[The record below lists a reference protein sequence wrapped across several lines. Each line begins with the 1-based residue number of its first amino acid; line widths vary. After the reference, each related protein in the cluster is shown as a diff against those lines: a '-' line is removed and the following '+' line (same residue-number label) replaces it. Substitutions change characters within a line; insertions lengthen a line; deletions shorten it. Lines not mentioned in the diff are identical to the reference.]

1 MTFKTKRL
9 LVKFKPCIQDGKF
22 NFENSYSNKKI
33 DILNLQP
40 SDPEH
45 MTFQFYSKEDNTNI
59 CHIALTNKRGK
70 LEVSYG
76 TEPFFR
82 NKGYMTEAL
91 AFAVKWIFENTT
103 EDSIWHCQ
111 MEIFLKRYW
120 KRVDLQIM
128 ASLRTLLKCIG
139 SKLKEISH
147 NQISI
152 IT

>member
-103 EDSIWHCQ
+103 EDSIWALPNGD
-111 MEIFLKRYW
+111 I
-120 KRVDLQIM
+120 
-128 ASLRTLLKCIG
+128 
-139 SKLKEISH
+139 SKTILETCGFTDYGVFEDAPKMHWFKIERDF
-147 NQISI
+147 
-152 IT
+152 T